1 MFTTICR
8 RSWPVAAGLA
18 ASAIIATSASSA
30 PVDIAFTT
38 ELNFAPGETIGG
50 GGGLVS
56 DVFAE
61 AFGTAGNAF
70 DATVRFSYDD
80 ALAPVETSSTGIGT
94 VGFYDNVLT
103 SLSIEIGTETVVA
116 DIPAANAATSGEA
129 GFNPGLGLF
138 SPELDG
144 TSGLVDLPGS
154 TQSANAMLIADQTVI
169 SNTVNGVTQSFFG
182 DTATFSIGGSTADE
196 FTGSF
201 ATSFGDVS
209 LTSVGYSGS
218 SSTTTNLID
227 GIMLADGANLFDP
240 TQVLSFFVAVAF
252 SVDGVVQSTTLVADT
267 VTFIDPTIITDPS
280 TPTDPGV
287 SIVPIPGALPLLL
300 SGLLLG
306 ALVGRRRAA

>member
-1 MFTTICR
+1 MVAPIYR
-8 RSWPVAAGLA
+8 RAWPVAAGLA
-18 ASAIIATSASSA
+18 ASAIVATSASAA

-38 ELNFAPGETIGG
+38 ELNFAPGETIG

-80 ALAPVETSSTGIGT
+80 ALAPVAVSPIGGGT
-94 VGFYDNVLT
+94 AGFYDDFIT
-103 SLSIEIGTETVVA
+103 SLSIEIGSETVAA
-116 DIPAANAATSGEA
+116 DIAAANNAASGEA
-129 GFNPGLGLF
+129 GFNPSIGLF
-138 SPELDG
+138 NPELDN
-144 TSGLVDLPGS
+144 TSGNVDLPGS
-154 TQSANAMLIADQTVI
+154 TQSANALVIADQAFST
-169 SNTVNGVTQSFFG
+169 NTVNGVTQSFFG
-182 DTATFSIGGSTADE
+182 DTAAFSVGGSTADE
-196 FTGSF
+196 FTGTF

-209 LTSVGYSGS
+209 LTSVAYSGS
-218 SSTTTNLID
+218 SSPTTNLID
-227 GIMLADGANLFDP
+227 GILLADGANLFDP

-252 SVDGVVQSTTLVADT
+252 SVDGVVQSTALVGDT
-267 VTFIDPTIITDPS
+267 VTFIDPTIITDPP